1 MDESAS
7 EREIRVKELPQV
19 SGKPA
24 GHRVLVLP
32 DSVPE
37 YYDKEGRIIRPTI
50 IKDQDK
56 YGVIRGTVLKLGETA
71 WMGFADGR
79 HWAEPGDRVLY
90 TRHAGELAEIDGA
103 EVRIINDE
111 DIFYN
116 FSRNETAK

>member
-1 MDESAS
+1 MGQPAKKTDQLQ
-7 EREIRVKELPQV
+7 ELPQV

-24 GHRVLVLP
+24 GHRILILP
-32 DSVPE
+32 DKVAE
-37 YYDKEGRIIRPTI
+37 FYDKQGRIIRPTS
-50 IKDQDK
+50 IKDQEK
-56 YGVIRGTVLKLGETA
+56 FTVVKGTVLKLGETA

-90 TRHAGELAEIDGA
+90 TRHAGELAEIDGV

-116 FSRNETAK
+116 FSRDDGE